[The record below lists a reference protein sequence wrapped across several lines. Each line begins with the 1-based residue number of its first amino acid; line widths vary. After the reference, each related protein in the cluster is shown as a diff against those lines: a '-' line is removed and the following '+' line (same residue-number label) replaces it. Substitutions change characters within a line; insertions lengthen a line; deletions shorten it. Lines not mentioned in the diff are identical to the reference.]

1 MDFLGFVGCSVIYLS
16 EYLIQSYITVPAYF
30 ETAASGY
37 ITMPPS
43 TTSTCPV
50 M

>member
-16 EYLIQSYITVPAYF
+16 EYLIQSYITVPGF